1 LICTYV
7 CTEMVVLF
15 RVVENH
21 GTGMVA
27 IRVGVVPMGACRAN
41 GLSCDRNTIAA
52 MNISYLR

>member
-1 LICTYV
+1 
-7 CTEMVVLF
+7 VLF